1 MKNLINKIA
10 EHCISNLKKF
20 APEERSSFSY
30 WYNHWKAYNIV
41 AVRLGQWKFKYLF
54 HDIEKP
60 FLRLFWDYPRLQK
73 YHRKNNKH
81 HIFYKNPYEI
91 DWEAVVIDWECSRYT
106 KLAHQLPARD
116 QMQIEIV
123 ENPGLANLIKL
134 NVPLVLAKFGL

>member
-1 MKNLINKIA
+1 MKNLIKKIA
-10 EHCISNLKKF
+10 KRRINKLTKF
-20 APEERSSFSY
+20 PPKDRSSFSY
-30 WYNHWKAYNIV
+30 WYNHWKAYNMV
-41 AVRLGQWKFKYLF
+41 AILLGYWKFKYLF

-60 FLRLFWDYPRLQK
+60 FLRLVWDYPRLQK